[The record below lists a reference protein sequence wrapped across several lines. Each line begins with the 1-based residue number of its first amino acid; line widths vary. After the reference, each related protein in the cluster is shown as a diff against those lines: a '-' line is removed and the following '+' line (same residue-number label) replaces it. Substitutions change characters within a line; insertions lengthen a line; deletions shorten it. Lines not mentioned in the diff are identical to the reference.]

1 MPEEFKVGDVVQ
13 LKSGSPEMTI
23 ANIKGDDIG
32 CTWFQENIFKSY
44 IFDKKMLI
52 KVEEKSKEE

>member
-1 MPEEFKVGDVVQ
+1 MAEEFKVDDVVR

-23 ANIKGDDIG
+23 ANIKEDDIG
-32 CTWFQENIFKSY
+32 CTWFQDNIFKSY

-52 KVEEKSKEE
+52 KVEEK